1 MKFIAVSYTHLK
13 DIAEYKAIELLKSDK
28 EFLKEDAAIES
39 QLDILF
45 DDIVEK
51 ITNYINNTYDIAYK
65 NNIAYINKKK
75 YSGIKSYKLSLLLSD
90 ICEENF
96 KKTPIVN
103 NELINK
109 QEISAPI
116 KKARNIIVDMLL
128 NNSYLDF
135 EHSKNSV
142 ECTLFRATLVNKG
155 LLGSEADYNED
166 IKEVIKEID
175 LFIVGSSSGDVSFEK
190 LYSSLMSNE
199 KQIG

>member
-1 MKFIAVSYTHLK
+1 M
-13 DIAEYKAIELLKSDK
+13 
-28 EFLKEDAAIES
+28 
-39 QLDILF
+39 
-45 DDIVEK
+45 
-51 ITNYINNTYDIAYK
+51 
-65 NNIAYINKKK
+65 
-75 YSGIKSYKLSLLLSD
+75 LLSD

-142 ECTLFRATLVNKG
+142 ECTLFRADRKSV
-155 LLGSEADYNED
+155 
-166 IKEVIKEID
+166 V
-175 LFIVGSSSGDVSFEK
+175 
-190 LYSSLMSNE
+190 
-199 KQIG
+199 